1 MTLSSKG
8 RAGGRGPTVVLAVS
22 MFLTGGCG
30 LVAQYI
36 LSTVST
42 YILGNSIEQFS
53 VIIALMLL
61 MMGVAGAVQS
71 LISDRHLVEK
81 FVAVEVLLA
90 LMSGFAPVALY
101 AAYARMTD
109 HFAVVQVGAVLIV
122 GFLIGIE
129 IPLAIRINERY
140 APSLKGNIASI
151 WSLDYVGSFVGALVW
166 AFFLIRV
173 MPIDRIGFVIAF
185 VNLAVAG
192 LTLLYFARI
201 DRLAWRLP
209 GIGLVIAGFAL
220 VFGLRSAPAWT
231 DGIERSLYDDPIVH
245 AETSPYQRIVVTE
258 NRRLGETRLY
268 LNGNLQFSSL
278 DEPIYHEQLVHPAMH
293 LAARRRHVLILGG
306 GDGLALREVR
316 KYPDVERITLVDLDP
331 AMVRLAKRHPVFQR
345 LNENAFCDARISVVP
360 PVGVVPTGLRR
371 PVLQPEGE
379 AKQGQRPPLRKI
391 AEVDVVTLDA
401 DRFLNGVADPAD
413 VLIVDL
419 PDPNSI
425 ELAKLYS
432 REFYRKAR
440 RAMAR
445 DGVMVVQATSP
456 YHARETFLCIRRTLA
471 SAGFGTLPIHDN
483 VPSFGDW
490 GWILATPAHD
500 EPWLRRRLSE
510 LKRLEIP
517 TRYLTPDL
525 LQRAPIFGR
534 DGLKSAYQDVS
545 TLMRPIVLD
554 RYLNEGWKVE

>member
-1 MTLSSKG
+1 MTPSS
-8 RAGGRGPTVVLAVS
+8 GRGPTVVLAVS

-53 VIIALMLL
+53 VVIALMLL
-61 MMGVAGAVQS
+61 MMGIAGAVQS
-71 LISDRHLVEK
+71 LISDHRLVEK
-81 FVAVEVLLA
+81 FVVVEVLIA
-90 LMSGFAPVALY
+90 LFSGFAPVALY
-101 AAYARMTD
+101 AAYARMSD
-109 HFAVVQVGAVLIV
+109 HFVVAQVLLVLIV

-166 AFFLIRV
+166 AFFLIRTL
-173 MPIDRIGFVIAF
+173 PIDRIGFVVAF
-185 VNLAVAG
+185 FNLGVAG
-192 LTLLYFARI
+192 LTLLYFAWIGRS
-201 DRLAWRLP
+201 AWRLP
-209 GIGLVIAGFAL
+209 GLGLAMAGIALA
-220 VFGLRSAPAWT
+220 FGLRSAPAWT
-231 DGIERSLYDDPIVH
+231 DGIERSLYDDPIIH

-278 DEPIYHEQLVHPAMH
+278 DEPIYHEHLVHPAMH
-293 LAARRRHVLILGG
+293 LAARRSHVLILGG
-306 GDGLALREVR
+306 GDGLAVREVR
-316 KYPDVERITLVDLDP
+316 KYPDVRRITLVDLDP
-331 AMVRLAKRHPVFQR
+331 AMVRLARDHTVFRQ
-345 LNENAFCDARISVVP
+345 LNENAFADARISVVP
-360 PVGVVPTGLRR
+360 PSGVTPSGLRR
-371 PVLQPEGE
+371 PVMQAEGE
-379 AKQGQRPPLRKI
+379 AKPGQRPPMRQV
-391 AEVDVVTLDA
+391 AEVDVVTVDA
-401 DRFLNGVADPAD
+401 DRFLAGVTEPAD

-440 RAMAR
+440 RALSR
-445 DGVMVVQATSP
+445 DGVMVVQSTSP
-456 YHARETFLCIRRTLA
+456 YHARETFLCIRRTIA
-471 SAGFGTLPIHDN
+471 AAGFGTLPTHDN

-490 GWILATPAHD
+490 GWILAAPAHD
-500 EPWLRRRLSE
+500 EAWLRRG
-510 LKRLEIP
+510 LERIAKLEVP

-525 LQRAPIFGR
+525 LRRAPIFGR
-534 DGLKSAYQDVS
+534 DGLKSSYDDVS
-545 TLMRPIVLD
+545 TLVRPIVLD

>member
-1 MTLSSKG
+1 MTRS
-8 RAGGRGPTVVLAVS
+8 GGRGPTVVLAVS

-53 VIIALMLL
+53 VVIALMLL

-71 LISDRHLVEK
+71 LISDRRLVEK
-81 FVAVEVLLA
+81 FVVVELLLA
-90 LMSGFAPVALY
+90 LMSGFAPIALY

-109 HFAVVQVGAVLIV
+109 HFAVVQVVAVLVV

-166 AFFLIRV
+166 AYFLIRV
-173 MPIDRIGFVIAF
+173 LPIDRIGFVVAF

-192 LTLLYFARI
+192 LTLVYFSRV

-209 GIGLVIAGFAL
+209 GLGLAATWGLL
-220 VFGLRSAPAWT
+220 VVGLRAAPQWT

-258 NRRLGETRLY
+258 NRRLGEIRLY

-278 DEPIYHEQLVHPAMH
+278 DEPIYHEHLVHPAMH
-293 LAARRRHVLILGG
+293 LAARRRHVLVLGG
-306 GDGLALREVR
+306 GDGLAVREIR

-331 AMVRLAKRHPVFQR
+331 AMVRLARWHPVFRR
-345 LNENAFCDARISVVP
+345 LNEGAFADARVSVVAP
-360 PVGVVPTGLRR
+360 AGVTPTGLRR
-371 PVLQPEGE
+371 PVMQPEGE
-379 AKQGQRPPLRKI
+379 AKPGERPPMREI
-391 AEVDVVTLDA
+391 AKVEVVTLDA
-401 DRFLNGVADPAD
+401 DRFLDGVTEPAD

-440 RAMAR
+440 RALAR

-456 YHARETFLCIRRTLA
+456 YHARETFLCIRRTIA
-471 SAGFGTLPIHDN
+471 SAGFGTLPTHDN

-490 GWILATPAHD
+490 GWVLAVPGHD
-500 EPWLRRRLSE
+500 EGWLRRRLFGV
-510 LKRLEIP
+510 KRLTVP
-517 TRYLTPDL
+517 TRYLTPEL
-525 LQRAPIFGR
+525 MGRAPVFGR
-534 DGLKSAYQDVS
+534 GGLSSAYSDVS

>member
-1 MTLSSKG
+1 MT
-8 RAGGRGPTVVLAVS
+8 RTPGRGPTIVLAVS

-53 VIIALMLL
+53 VVIALMLL
-61 MMGVAGAVQS
+61 MMGVAGAAQS

-90 LMSGFAPVALY
+90 LLSGFAPVALY
-101 AAYARMTD
+101 AAYAHLTD
-109 HFAVVQVGAVLIV
+109 HFAIVQVSAVLVV

-166 AFFLIRV
+166 AFFLIKV
-173 MPIDRIGFVIAF
+173 LPIDRIGFAVAI
-185 VNLAVAG
+185 VNLIVAG
-192 LTLLYFARI
+192 LTLAYFARV

-209 GIGLVIAGFAL
+209 LAGLLATILATM
-220 VFGLRSAPAWT
+220 FGLRSAPQWT

-245 AETSPYQRIVVTE
+245 AETTPYQRIVVTQ
-258 NRRLGETRLY
+258 NRRLGDTRLY

-278 DEPIYHEQLVHPAMH
+278 DEPIYHEHLVHPAMH

-306 GDGLALREVR
+306 GDGLAVREVL
-316 KYPDVERITLVDLDP
+316 KYADVERVTLVDLDGG
-331 AMVRLAKRHPVFQR
+331 MIRLAKDHPVFRR
-345 LNENAFCDARISVVP
+345 LNEDALRNARVSVVA
-360 PVGVVPTGLRR
+360 PVGITPMGMKR
-371 PVLQPEGE
+371 PVMQPMGEGK
-379 AKQGQRPPLRKI
+379 AGGRPPLREI
-391 AEVDVVTLDA
+391 ARVEILVLDA
-401 DRFLNGVADPAD
+401 DRFLDRVAQPAD
-413 VLIVDL
+413 VMIVDL

-440 RAMAR
+440 RALAR
-445 DGVMVVQATSP
+445 DGIMVVQSTSP
-456 YHARETFLCIRRTLA
+456 YHARETFLCIRRTVE
-471 SAGFGTLPIHDN
+471 SAGFGTLPTHDN

-500 EPWLRRRLSE
+500 EAWLRRRLGGMRQ
-510 LKRLEIP
+510 LNVP
-517 TRYLTPDL
+517 TRYLTVDL
-525 LQRAPIFGR
+525 LRRAPIFGR
-534 DGLKSAYQDVS
+534 EGLKSAYEDVS

-554 RYLNEGWKVE
+554 RYLNEGWRVE